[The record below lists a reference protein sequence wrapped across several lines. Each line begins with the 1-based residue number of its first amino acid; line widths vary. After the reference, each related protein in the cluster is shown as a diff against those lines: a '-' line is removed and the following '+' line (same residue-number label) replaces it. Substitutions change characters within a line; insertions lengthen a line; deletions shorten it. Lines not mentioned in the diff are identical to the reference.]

1 MVTDTLYEGYI
12 DGKYKAFSS
21 KLSKTDT
28 LPRVGIRI
36 PALRALSKTLSP
48 DDIEITYHE
57 DVILKGLSIG
67 YEKTEPEEKLK
78 KLHALLPALSS
89 WDQTDTIVT
98 AFRPR
103 NGEKEQFY
111 SFFSSLL
118 ESREVY
124 PKRLGI
130 VWMMSNRKSYDRE
143 EVIEAII
150 KADDSEE
157 YYISMAAAWALAT
170 FISDDR
176 AFLPYLDKVSS
187 KTKKRAEQKLRDSYI
202 FNPRP

>member
-1 MVTDTLYEGYI
+1 MVTDKLYEGYI
-12 DGKYKAFSS
+12 DGKYKSFSS

-28 LPRVGIRI
+28 LPRRGIRI
-36 PALRALSKTLSP
+36 PILRALSKTLSP

-57 DVILKGLSIG
+57 DVILKGLAIG
-67 YEKTEPEEKLK
+67 YEKTEPEEKLR

-111 SFFSSLL
+111 SFFLSLL
-118 ESREVY
+118 ESKEVY
-124 PKRLGI
+124 PKRLGV
-130 VWMMSNRKSYDRE
+130 VWVMSNRKSYNKE
-143 EVIEAII
+143 EVIKAII
-150 KADDSEE
+150 KADNPNE
-157 YYISMAAAWALAT
+157 YYISMAVAWALAT
-170 FISDDR
+170 FISDDKV
-176 AFLPYLDKVSS
+176 FLPYLDKVSS